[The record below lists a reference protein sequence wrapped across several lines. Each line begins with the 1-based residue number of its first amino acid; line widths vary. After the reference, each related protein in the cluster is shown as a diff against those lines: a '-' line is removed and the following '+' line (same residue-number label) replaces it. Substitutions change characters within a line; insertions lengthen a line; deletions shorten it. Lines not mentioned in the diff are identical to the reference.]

1 MKISIRWILFLSM
14 LGGFA
19 YSQGETCSAKFS
31 GANVCDS
38 LAAGQDSDFML
49 FLITFDG
56 PPTGV
61 SKDSANILMR
71 KWADTLFLKYDIRDP
86 ADTGKELGS
95 PSNGQLKW
103 YYEVNVTK
111 KMALG
116 IVAEEFVKRML
127 YKSSASTCN
136 VKFSDHNICDS
147 LMVKSDS
154 DYMVFSIAIIS
165 RPTGGAKP
173 TAEDMAKLRKWTDTL
188 FAEYDLRAVTYNLRP
203 DTAQK
208 LPAPPDSALDWDYLA
223 SMTKAEALSLV
234 ERSFI
239 LRLSYST
246 ERVTLTRKSSP
257 KKLPPVS
264 LTSYDLLGRR
274 MVDIPG
280 SRARGFFPGVRVMH
294 KGRARGD

>member
-71 KWADTLFLKYDIRDP
+71 KWADTLFLKYDVRDP
-86 ADTGKELGS
+86 ADTSKNLAS

-103 YYEVNVTK
+103 FYEVKVSK
-111 KMALG
+111 KTALG

-136 VKFSDHNICDS
+136 VKFSDYNICDS
-147 LMVKSDS
+147 LMVKSDT
-154 DYMVFSIAIIS
+154 DYMVFSIAVIS

-188 FAEYDLRAVTYNLRP
+188 FTEYDLRAVTYNLRP

-208 LPAPPDSALDWDYLA
+208 LPAPPDSGLGWDYLV
-223 SMTKAEALSLV
+223 SMAKAEAMRLL

-239 LRLSYST
+239 LRLGYNPPQAPLS
-246 ERVTLTRKSSP
+246 RKSSP
-257 KKLPPVS
+257 RNLPPVS
-264 LTSYDLLGRR
+264 LTPYDLLGRGV
-274 MVDIPG
+274 VDKPG
-280 SRARGFFPGVRVMH
+280 RPAHYFLPRVWVRQ
-294 KGRARGD
+294 